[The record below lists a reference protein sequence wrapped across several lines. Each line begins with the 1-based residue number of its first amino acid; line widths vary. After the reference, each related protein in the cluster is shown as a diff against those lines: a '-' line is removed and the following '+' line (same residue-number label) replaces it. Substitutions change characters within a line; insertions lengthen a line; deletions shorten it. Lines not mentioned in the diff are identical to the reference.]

1 MEAMLV
7 VGSTVMG
14 ALLVEVAQGLDAG
27 GRIVAARVFVEGG
40 CAVVAGPL
48 AGVLAGLPFETTATV
63 GAVVAF
69 AVAPIAFLWLRER
82 KSSHEVSA
90 VADAIH
96 ELRNMIRSP
105 TLWIAAAF
113 IFVASIPQT
122 FPTPLWD
129 FQKCDM
135 NLSDTTIGYL
145 GGAEGAGSV
154 LAAVIY
160 SSVYRRLTLRALIAY
175 GIIGSSFGSL
185 CYLFY
190 YSLPAAI
197 AIDIANGFLTTL
209 WVLAMMEMAVWA
221 APSTAPAAAFAL
233 LMGANNAGSALG
245 DYVFSR
251 LADWR
256 VLSFTG
262 ITVCSAG
269 GTAFMVALLLRL
281 PDNLFSPSKR

>member
-1 MEAMLV
+1 
-7 VGSTVMG
+7 MG
-14 ALLVEVAQGLDAG
+14 ALLVEVGQGLDAA
-27 GRIVAARVFVEGG
+27 GRIVATRVFVEGG

-82 KSSHEVSA
+82 KSATHEVSP

-96 ELRNMIRSP
+96 ELRDMIRPS

-129 FQKCDM
+129 FQKCNM

-145 GGAEGAGSV
+145 QGAGGAGSV

-160 SSVYRRLTLRALIAY
+160 GSVYRRLTLRSLIAY
-175 GIIGSSFGSL
+175 GIIASSFGSL
-185 CYLFY
+185 GYLFY
-190 YSLPAAI
+190 HSLPAAI

-209 WVLAMMEMAVWA
+209 WVLAMMEMAVWV

-245 DYVFSR
+245 DYVFSQ

-262 ITVCSAG
+262 IAVFSAG
-269 GTAFMVALLLRL
+269 GTALMVVLLLWL
-281 PDNLFSPSKR
+281 PDNLFGPSER